1 MTKHRRAIIA
11 TSAFTLALILG
22 GCGSNTRKDV
32 TEGSVD
38 AQPPAAATPSPA
50 ASGVAAR
57 HLADTASTTLV
68 VYKSPTCG
76 CCTAWVDH
84 MKENG
89 FTVEVHDTP
98 DVTPVKLQGGIASD
112 LHSCHTAFIG
122 GYALEGHVPAAD
134 VQRLLRERP
143 AVIGL
148 AVPGMPMG
156 SPGMEGGTK
165 QRYDVLAFDRGGS
178 TTVFASH

>member
-1 MTKHRRAIIA
+1 MIRHARAANA
-11 TSAFTLALILG
+11 TFALLLVLAACDSTTDRGTPDSGRVL
-22 GCGSNTRKDV
+22 
-32 TEGSVD
+32 
-38 AQPPAAATPSPA
+38 AATTMSP
-50 ASGVAAR
+50 GVAAR
-57 HLADTASTTLV
+57 HVADTASRTLV

-84 MKENG
+84 MKANG
-89 FTVEVHDTP
+89 FTVEVHDTA
-98 DVTPVKLQGGIASD
+98 DVTPIKQEVGMSQQ

-143 AVIGL
+143 AVAGL

-156 SPGMEGGTK
+156 SPGMEGPVR
-165 QRYDVLAFDRGGS
+165 QRYDVLTFDRGGR